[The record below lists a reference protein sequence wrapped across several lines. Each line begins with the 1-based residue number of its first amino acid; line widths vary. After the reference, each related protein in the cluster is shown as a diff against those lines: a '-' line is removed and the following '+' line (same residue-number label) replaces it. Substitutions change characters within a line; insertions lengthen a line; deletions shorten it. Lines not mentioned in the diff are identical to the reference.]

1 MSTASPPRRLFSASI
16 STLII
21 ICTSCWYM
29 SSNSNAIAS
38 QVLFSK
44 FGNNNEEGEVTIAL
58 LAQLLTTSQLVL
70 GVVFSAS
77 FFCIHRFVTG
87 KNEGMLQHFRAYD
100 LFIGVLHY
108 IGSLCTNMGFAHGS
122 ASLVQCVKLLEPIET
137 LILMVLAII
146 VRDKVLARSGD
157 NTKREIGQI
166 LSVRK
171 VTSTFVIIGGTMML
185 LTQKSMDPNQKSIV
199 FALISGF
206 CMASRNVLKKTTSS
220 AGGTETKSKASRSS
234 GEAFVSGIQSFAFI
248 TTMAAIP
255 ATFATLSCYVFRYS
269 AFKTVI
275 SSFVEAENEAA
286 SPLARAIVFHCLYN
300 VFSITVLCLTSATSH
315 SLLNVGKRIV
325 NVLAAAA
332 YFGVALSTSG
342 KGGILLAAV
351 GAFLYND
358 NSIERIR
365 KSAVGKY
372 FVEEQDDLSKV
383 RHEIFW

>member
-1 MSTASPPRRLFSASI
+1 
-16 STLII
+16 
-21 ICTSCWYM
+21 M

-44 FGNNNEEGEVTIAL
+44 FGKSKDEEEVHIAL

-70 GVVFSAS
+70 GVVFSFT
-77 FFCIHRFVTG
+77 FFSLHGFVTG
-87 KNEGMLQHFRAYD
+87 KKERTLQNIRAYD

-108 IGSLCTNMGFAHGS
+108 IGSLCTNMGFAYGS

-137 LILMVLAII
+137 LVLMVLAII
-146 VRDKVLARSGD
+146 IRDKVLSRSAE

-171 VTSTFVIIGGTMML
+171 VTSTFVIIGGTMLL
-185 LTQKSMDPNQKSIV
+185 LTQKSMEPNPKSIV
-199 FALISGF
+199 FALVSGF

-220 AGGTETKSKASRSS
+220 SGGTETKSKTSS
-234 GEAFVSGIQSFAFI
+234 GDAFVSGIQSFAFI

-255 ATFATLSCYVFRYS
+255 ATCATLSCYIFRYS
-269 AFKTVI
+269 AFNTVM
-275 SSFVEAENEAA
+275 SVFVEVEHEAA
-286 SPLARAIVFHCLYN
+286 PSLGKAIVFHCLYN
-300 VFSITVLCLTSATSH
+300 VFSITVLSLTSATTH

-332 YFGVALSTSG
+332 YFGVALSLSG
-342 KGGILLAAV
+342 KGGIALAAV

-372 FVEEQDDLSKV
+372 LVPGQDGVSNGGIETV
-383 RHEIFW
+383 ASAESAATV